1 MRLKRRMTL
10 NLSPITLEMTMQYT
24 LLIHCDESELAKWTP
39 EQWAEAMDGCHA
51 MIEEMTQAG
60 VYVTS
65 QRLQPSSMATTVRVR
80 GGKTTITDGPYA
92 ETKELLAGF
101 YLIDVASH
109 EDAVGWAKKIPQA
122 KFSSVEV
129 RPIAVK

>member
-1 MRLKRRMTL
+1 MTL
-10 NLSPITLEMTMQYT
+10 NHSAINYLENLMQYT

-39 EQWAEAMDGCHA
+39 EQWSQAMDGCHA

-60 VYVTS
+60 VFVGS
-65 QRLQPSSMATTVRVR
+65 QRLQPSSKATTVRVR
-80 GGKTTITDGPYA
+80 GGKTTITDGPFA

-109 EDAVGWAKKIPQA
+109 EDAVGWAKK
-122 KFSSVEV
+122 
-129 RPIAVK
+129 